1 LRKKMMA
8 AADNHALE
16 RLSPWSFLNTSLDNL
31 DFQIKGSQPGND
43 SWVILVM
50 HEDAEAVLCH
60 IGFYTDDPT
69 KCISRERTPIESI
82 TCDGNGE
89 LLDNAEDTI
98 IKTREE
104 EWNRFSFTIPQHIA
118 TTMKL

>member
-1 LRKKMMA
+1 MKA
-8 AADNHALE
+8 AADNHAVLE
-16 RLSPWSFLNTSLDNL
+16 RLSPWSFFNNSLDNL
-31 DFQIKGSQPGND
+31 DFQVKGPQPGND

-82 TCDGNGE
+82 TRDGNGE
-89 LLDNAEDTI
+89 LLDNAKDTI